1 LDAEAGAAGMSVVIP
16 TAGSYDLDL
25 IVVPVTGDVFGQGD
39 AVTALP
45 KLCGKVQV
53 IGSQESSGETLMA

>member
-25 IVVPVTGDVFGQGD
+25 IVVPVTGDVFGR
-39 AVTALP
+39 ATP
-45 KLCGKVQV
+45 
-53 IGSQESSGETLMA
+53 